1 MKPTSNNNEKSKAN
15 IQEEEENLSSDIP
28 KEKNL
33 ERFIYYTTYNDINFI
48 EKINPLFEEINQ
60 KAFNLRSPKEIE
72 IENGDN
78 KEMQK
83 NGKEDN
89 KIESETNIEG
99 HKNLQENSSSTS
111 PKKEKQEKNNLIYKE
126 FKKKINI

>member
-1 MKPTSNNNEKSKAN
+1 M
-15 IQEEEENLSSDIP
+15 
-28 KEKNL
+28 
-33 ERFIYYTTYNDINFI
+33 
-48 EKINPLFEEINQ
+48 
-60 KAFNLRSPKEIE
+60 E

-99 HKNLQENSSSTS
+99 HKNLQENS
-111 PKKEKQEKNNLIYKE
+111 
-126 FKKKINI
+126 